1 MSIYFCSVDFSN
13 GENEVLKSQCVLLL
27 LGLICDVGPINIYF
41 VICPCLCLVSVSLE
55 L

>member
-13 GENEVLKSQCVLLL
+13 GESEVLKSHSVFL
-27 LGLICDVGPINIYF
+27 LGLICNVGPINIYF
-41 VICPCLCLVSVSLE
+41 VICLCLCLVSVSLE